1 VYEGLYFLAVRDF
14 KKAADLF
21 LDSTA
26 TFTATELFSYKTFIF
41 YTVLTSLITLKRV
54 DLKAKVRLA
63 TCALYFS
70 CSRSDAG
77 LYADGGTLKRECCP
91 SGLLISSETSTN
103 GGQYILK
110 RSSCWS
116 IVRG

>member
-54 DLKAKVRLA
+54 DLKAKVRGVSA
-63 TCALYFS
+63 SCALYSF
-70 CSRSDAG
+70 CSVLVLTPDCMSF
-77 LYADGGTLKRECCP
+77 
-91 SGLLISSETSTN
+91 
-103 GGQYILK
+103 
-110 RSSCWS
+110 
-116 IVRG
+116 